1 MKNPIHFIKKQ
12 PLAVRL
18 VAGVTVIALLAAAVF
33 ILSSD
38 ENKERAQARST
49 QHLSSQVSATEN
61 SRAVDSPSTTSPTG
75 VSPSTTRPRQGNSQ
89 PSRTDAP
96 ARGSLSS
103 RPPAAPAT
111 PAAPADTTGPD
122 LSSAAWS
129 HDYLYTTLY
138 VDGVERGCPFAGVS
152 DGPVLATFSVRP
164 TDESRVAS
172 IYAYRD
178 SAYGVGQTVSMTE
191 EGPNYFTIRVS
202 IYRGSTAI
210 RNSITMNFV
219 ATDFLGNSS
228 SVSRTISVLEC
239 EGLT

>member
-49 QHLSSQVSATEN
+49 QHSSSQVSATEN

-129 HDYLYTTLY
+129 QDYIYTTLY
-138 VDGVERGCPFAGVS
+138 TDGVERGCPFAGVS
-152 DGPVLATFSVRP
+152 DGPVLVAFSVRP
-164 TDESRVAS
+164 TDESGIAS
-172 IYAYRD
+172 IYATRD

-191 EGPNYFTIRVS
+191 EGPNYFVIHAS

>member
-103 RPPAAPAT
+103 RSPAAPAT
-111 PAAPADTTGPD
+111 PADTTGPD

-138 VDGVERGCPFAGVS
+138 VGDVERGCPFAGVS
-152 DGPVLATFSVRP
+152 DGPVLATFNVRA
-164 TDESRVAS
+164 TDESGIAS
-172 IYAYRD
+172 SYAYMD
-178 SAYGVGQTVSMTE
+178 SAYGVGREVLMTE

>member
-49 QHLSSQVSATEN
+49 QHSSSQVSATEN

-89 PSRTDAP
+89 PSRADAP
-96 ARGSLSS
+96 TRGSLSS
-103 RPPAAPAT
+103 RSPAAPAT
-111 PAAPADTTGPD
+111 PADTTGPD

-129 HDYLYTTLY
+129 QDYIYTTLY

-152 DGPVLATFSVRP
+152 DGPVMVTFSVRP
-164 TDESRVAS
+164 TDESGIAS
-172 IYAYRD
+172 IYSTRD

-210 RNSITMNFV
+210 RNSITINFT
-219 ATDFLGNSS
+219 ATDLLGNSS

>member
-33 ILSSD
+33 IFSSD

-61 SRAVDSPSTTSPTG
+61 SQAVDSPSTTSPTG
-75 VSPSTTRPRQGNSQ
+75 VSPSTTRPGRGNSQ

-96 ARGSLSS
+96 TRGSLSS
-103 RPPAAPAT
+103 RSPAAPAAPAT
-111 PAAPADTTGPD
+111 PADTTGPD

-129 HDYLYTTLY
+129 QDYIYTTLY

-164 TDESRVAS
+164 TDESGVAS
-172 IYAYRD
+172 IYATRD
-178 SAYGVGQTVSMTE
+178 SAYGVGQTVPMTE
-191 EGPNYFTIRVS
+191 EGPNYFVIHAS

-210 RNSITMNFV
+210 RNSITMNFT

>member
-1 MKNPIHFIKKQ
+1 MKNPIHFIRKQ

-38 ENKERAQARST
+38 ENKERAQDRST
-49 QHLSSQVSATEN
+49 QHSSSQVSADEN

-75 VSPSTTRPRQGNSQ
+75 VSPSTTRPGRGNSQ

-96 ARGSLSS
+96 TRGSLSS
-103 RPPAAPAT
+103 RSPAAPAT
-111 PAAPADTTGPD
+111 PADTTGPD

-129 HDYLYTTLY
+129 QDYIYTTLY
-138 VDGVERGCPFAGVS
+138 VDGVERGCPFAGVT
-152 DGPVLATFSVRP
+152 DGPVLVAFSVRP
-164 TDESRVAS
+164 TDESGIAS
-172 IYAYRD
+172 IYATRD

-191 EGPNYFTIRVS
+191 EGSNYFTIRVS

-210 RNSITMNFV
+210 RNSITINFT

>member
-49 QHLSSQVSATEN
+49 QHSSSQVSATEN

-75 VSPSTTRPRQGNSQ
+75 VSPSTTRPRRGNSQ

-96 ARGSLSS
+96 TRGSLSS
-103 RPPAAPAT
+103 RSPAAPAT
-111 PAAPADTTGPD
+111 PADTTGPD

-138 VDGVERGCPFAGVS
+138 VGDVERGCPFAGVS
-152 DGPVLATFSVRP
+152 DGPVLATFNVRA
-164 TDESRVAS
+164 TDESGIAS
-172 IYAYRD
+172 SYAYMD
-178 SAYGVGQTVSMTE
+178 SAYGVGREVLMTE

>member
-49 QHLSSQVSATEN
+49 QHSSSQVSATEN

-138 VDGVERGCPFAGVS
+138 VGDVERGCPFAGVS
-152 DGPVLATFSVRP
+152 DGPVLATFNVRA
-164 TDESRVAS
+164 TDESGIAS
-172 IYAYRD
+172 SYAYMD
-178 SAYGVGQTVSMTE
+178 SAYGVGREVLMTE

>member
-38 ENKERAQARST
+38 ENKERAQDRST
-49 QHLSSQVSATEN
+49 QHSSSQVSATKN

-75 VSPSTTRPRQGNSQ
+75 VSPSTTRPGRGNSQ

-96 ARGSLSS
+96 TRGSLSS
-103 RPPAAPAT
+103 RSPAAPAT
-111 PAAPADTTGPD
+111 PADTTGPD

-129 HDYLYTTLY
+129 QDYIYTTLY
-138 VDGVERGCPFAGVS
+138 VDGVERGCPFAGVT
-152 DGPVLATFSVRP
+152 DGPVLVAFSVRP
-164 TDESRVAS
+164 TDESGIAS
-172 IYAYRD
+172 IYATRD

-191 EGPNYFTIRVS
+191 EGSNYFIIRVS

-210 RNSITMNFV
+210 RNSITMNFT

>member
-18 VAGVTVIALLAAAVF
+18 VAGVAVIALLAAAVF

-49 QHLSSQVSATEN
+49 QHSSSQVSATEN

-152 DGPVLATFSVRP
+152 DGPVMVTFSVRP
-164 TDESRVAS
+164 TDESGIAS
-172 IYAYRD
+172 IYSTRD

-210 RNSITMNFV
+210 RNSITINFT

>member
-1 MKNPIHFIKKQ
+1 MKNPIHFIRKQ

-49 QHLSSQVSATEN
+49 QHSSSQVSATKN

-75 VSPSTTRPRQGNSQ
+75 VSPSTTRPGRGNSQ

-96 ARGSLSS
+96 TRGSLSS
-103 RPPAAPAT
+103 RSPAAPAT
-111 PAAPADTTGPD
+111 PADTTGPD

-129 HDYLYTTLY
+129 QDYIYTTLY
-138 VDGVERGCPFAGVS
+138 VDGVERGCPFAGVT
-152 DGPVLATFSVRP
+152 DGPVLVAFSVRP
-164 TDESRVAS
+164 TDESGIAS
-172 IYAYRD
+172 IYATRD

-191 EGPNYFTIRVS
+191 EGSNYFIIRVS

-210 RNSITMNFV
+210 RNSITMNFT

>member
-1 MKNPIHFIKKQ
+1 MKNPIHFIRKQ

-38 ENKERAQARST
+38 ENKERAQDRST
-49 QHLSSQVSATEN
+49 QHSSSQVSADEN

-75 VSPSTTRPRQGNSQ
+75 VSPSTTRPGRGNSQ

-96 ARGSLSS
+96 TRGSLSS
-103 RPPAAPAT
+103 RSPAAPAT
-111 PAAPADTTGPD
+111 PADTTGPD

-129 HDYLYTTLY
+129 QDYIYTTLY
-138 VDGVERGCPFAGVS
+138 VDGVERGCPFAGVT
-152 DGPVLATFSVRP
+152 DGPVLVAFSVRP
-164 TDESRVAS
+164 TDESGIAS
-172 IYAYRD
+172 IYATRD

-191 EGPNYFTIRVS
+191 EGSNYFIIRVS

-210 RNSITMNFV
+210 RNSITMNFT

>member
-1 MKNPIHFIKKQ
+1 MKNPIHFIRKQ

-38 ENKERAQARST
+38 ENKERAQDRST
-49 QHLSSQVSATEN
+49 QHSSSQVSADEN

-75 VSPSTTRPRQGNSQ
+75 VSPSTTRPGRGNSQ

-96 ARGSLSS
+96 TRGSLSS
-103 RPPAAPAT
+103 RSPAAPAT
-111 PAAPADTTGPD
+111 PADTTGPD

-129 HDYLYTTLY
+129 QDYIYTTLY
-138 VDGVERGCPFAGVS
+138 VDGVERGCPFAGVT
-152 DGPVLATFSVRP
+152 DGPVLVAFSVRP
-164 TDESRVAS
+164 TDESGIAS
-172 IYAYRD
+172 IYATRD

-210 RNSITMNFV
+210 RNSITINFT

>member
-164 TDESRVAS
+164 TDESGVATT
-172 IYAYRD
+172 YAYRD
-178 SAYGVGQTVSMTE
+178 SAYGVGQEVLMTE
-191 EGPNYFTIRVS
+191 EGPNNFVIGVS
-202 IYRGSTAI
+202 IFRGSTAI

>member
-1 MKNPIHFIKKQ
+1 MKSPIHFIKKSS
-12 PLAVRL
+12 LAARL
-18 VAGVTVIALLAAAVF
+18 VASVTVIALLAAAVF

-49 QHLSSQVSATEN
+49 QHSSSQVSATEHA
-61 SRAVDSPSTTSPTG
+61 RAVDSPSTTSPTG
-75 VSPSTTRPRQGNSQ
+75 VSPSTTRPGRGSSQ

-103 RPPAAPAT
+103 RSPAT
-111 PAAPADTTGPD
+111 PATPADTTGPD

-129 HDYLYTTLY
+129 QDYIYTTLY
-138 VDGVERGCPFAGVS
+138 TDGAARGCPFASVS
-152 DGPVLATFSVRP
+152 DGPVLVTFSVRP
-164 TDESRVAS
+164 TDETGIAF
-172 IYAYRD
+172 IYATRD

-210 RNSITMNFV
+210 RNSITINFT
-219 ATDFLGNSS
+219 AIDFLGNSS

>member
-49 QHLSSQVSATEN
+49 QHSSSQVSATKN

-103 RPPAAPAT
+103 RSPAAPAT
-111 PAAPADTTGPD
+111 PADTTGPD

-138 VDGVERGCPFAGVS
+138 VGDVERGCPFAGVS
-152 DGPVLATFSVRP
+152 DGPVLATFNVRA
-164 TDESRVAS
+164 TDESGIAS
-172 IYAYRD
+172 SYAYMD
-178 SAYGVGQTVSMTE
+178 SAYGVGREVLMTE

>member
-1 MKNPIHFIKKQ
+1 MKNPIHFIRKQ

-18 VAGVTVIALLAAAVF
+18 VASVTVIALLAAAVF

-49 QHLSSQVSATEN
+49 QHSSSQVSATEN

-75 VSPSTTRPRQGNSQ
+75 VSPSTTRPGRGNSQ

-96 ARGSLSS
+96 TRGSLSS
-103 RPPAAPAT
+103 RSPAAPAT
-111 PAAPADTTGPD
+111 PADTTGPD

-129 HDYLYTTLY
+129 QDYIYTTLY
-138 VDGVERGCPFAGVS
+138 TDGVERGCPFAGVS
-152 DGPVLATFSVRP
+152 DGPVMVTFSVRP
-164 TDESRVAS
+164 TDESGIAS

-191 EGPNYFTIRVS
+191 EGPNNFVIGVS
-202 IYRGSTAI
+202 IFRGSTAI

>member
-49 QHLSSQVSATEN
+49 QHSSSQVSATKN

-75 VSPSTTRPRQGNSQ
+75 VSPSTTRPGRGNSQ

-96 ARGSLSS
+96 TRGSLSS
-103 RPPAAPAT
+103 RSPAAPAT
-111 PAAPADTTGPD
+111 PADTTGPD

-178 SAYGVGQTVSMTE
+178 SAYGVGQEVLMTE
-191 EGPNYFTIRVS
+191 EGPNNFVIGVS
-202 IYRGSTAI
+202 IFRGSTAI

>member
-1 MKNPIHFIKKQ
+1 MKNPIHFIRKQ

-38 ENKERAQARST
+38 ENKERAQDRST
-49 QHLSSQVSATEN
+49 QHSSSQVSADEN

-75 VSPSTTRPRQGNSQ
+75 VSPSTTRPGRGNSQ

-96 ARGSLSS
+96 TRGSLSS
-103 RPPAAPAT
+103 RSPAAPAT
-111 PAAPADTTGPD
+111 PADTTGPD

-129 HDYLYTTLY
+129 QDYIYTTLY
-138 VDGVERGCPFAGVS
+138 VDGVERGCPFAGVT
-152 DGPVLATFSVRP
+152 DGPVLVAFSVRP
-164 TDESRVAS
+164 TDESGIAS
-172 IYAYRD
+172 IYATRD

-191 EGPNYFTIRVS
+191 EGSNYFIIRVS

-210 RNSITMNFV
+210 RNSITMNFT
-219 ATDFLGNSS
+219 ATVFLGNSS

>member
-49 QHLSSQVSATEN
+49 QHSSSQVSATKN

-75 VSPSTTRPRQGNSQ
+75 VSPSTTRPGRGNSQ

-96 ARGSLSS
+96 TRGSLSS
-103 RPPAAPAT
+103 RSPAAPAT
-111 PAAPADTTGPD
+111 PADTTGPD

-129 HDYLYTTLY
+129 QDYIYTTLY
-138 VDGVERGCPFAGVS
+138 TDGVERGCPFAGVS
-152 DGPVLATFSVRP
+152 DGPVMVTFSVRP
-164 TDESRVAS
+164 TDESGIARFYS
-172 IYAYRD
+172 TRD

-191 EGPNYFTIRVS
+191 EGPNNFVIGVS
-202 IYRGSTAI
+202 IFRGSTAI
-210 RNSITMNFV
+210 RNSITINFT

>member
-96 ARGSLSS
+96 TRGSLSS
-103 RPPAAPAT
+103 RSPAAPAT
-111 PAAPADTTGPD
+111 PADTTGPD

-129 HDYLYTTLY
+129 QDYIYTTLY
-138 VDGVERGCPFAGVS
+138 VDGVERGCPFAGVT
-152 DGPVLATFSVRP
+152 DGPVLVAFSVRP
-164 TDESRVAS
+164 TDESGIAS
-172 IYAYRD
+172 IYATRD

-191 EGPNYFTIRVS
+191 EGSNYFIIRVS

-210 RNSITMNFV
+210 RNSITMNFS

>member
-49 QHLSSQVSATEN
+49 QHSSSQVSATKN

-75 VSPSTTRPRQGNSQ
+75 VSPSTTRPGRGNSQ

-96 ARGSLSS
+96 TRGSLSS
-103 RPPAAPAT
+103 RSPAAPAT
-111 PAAPADTTGPD
+111 PADTTGPD

-138 VDGVERGCPFAGVS
+138 VGDVERGCPFAGVS

-172 IYAYRD
+172 IYAYID
-178 SAYGVGQTVSMTE
+178 SAYGVGQEVLMTE

>member
-49 QHLSSQVSATEN
+49 QHSSSQVSATEN

-75 VSPSTTRPRQGNSQ
+75 VSPSTTRPGRGNSQ

-96 ARGSLSS
+96 TRGSLSS
-103 RPPAAPAT
+103 RSPAAPAT
-111 PAAPADTTGPD
+111 PADTTGPD

-129 HDYLYTTLY
+129 QDYIYTTLY

-164 TDESRVAS
+164 TDESGVAT

-178 SAYGVGQTVSMTE
+178 SAYGVGQEVLMTE
-191 EGPNYFTIRVS
+191 EGPNNFVIGVS
-202 IYRGSTAI
+202 IFRGSTAI

>member
-49 QHLSSQVSATEN
+49 QHSSSQVSATKN

-75 VSPSTTRPRQGNSQ
+75 VSPSTTRPGRGNSQ

-96 ARGSLSS
+96 TRGSLSS

-111 PAAPADTTGPD
+111 PADTTGPD

-178 SAYGVGQTVSMTE
+178 SAYGVGQEVLMTE
-191 EGPNYFTIRVS
+191 EGPNNFVIRVS
-202 IYRGSTAI
+202 IFRGSTAI

>member
-38 ENKERAQARST
+38 ENKERAQDRST
-49 QHLSSQVSATEN
+49 QHSSSQVSADEN

-75 VSPSTTRPRQGNSQ
+75 VSPSTTRPGRGNSQ

-96 ARGSLSS
+96 TRGSLSS
-103 RPPAAPAT
+103 RSPAAPAT
-111 PAAPADTTGPD
+111 PADTTGPD

-129 HDYLYTTLY
+129 QDYIYTTLY
-138 VDGVERGCPFAGVS
+138 VDGVERGCPFAGVT
-152 DGPVLATFSVRP
+152 DGPVLVAFSVRP
-164 TDESRVAS
+164 TDESGIAS
-172 IYAYRD
+172 IYATRD

-191 EGPNYFTIRVS
+191 EGSNYFIIRVS

-210 RNSITMNFV
+210 RNSITMNFT

>member
-49 QHLSSQVSATEN
+49 QHSSSQVSATEN

-103 RPPAAPAT
+103 RSPAAPAT
-111 PAAPADTTGPD
+111 PADTTGPD

-138 VDGVERGCPFAGVS
+138 VGDVERGCPFAGVS
-152 DGPVLATFSVRP
+152 DGPVLATFNVRA
-164 TDESRVAS
+164 TDESGIAS
-172 IYAYRD
+172 SYAYMD
-178 SAYGVGQTVSMTE
+178 SAYGVGREVLMTE

>member
-103 RPPAAPAT
+103 RSPAAPAT
-111 PAAPADTTGPD
+111 PADTTGPD

-152 DGPVLATFSVRP
+152 DGPVLATFNVRA
-164 TDESRVAS
+164 TDESGIAS
-172 IYAYRD
+172 SYAYMD
-178 SAYGVGQTVSMTE
+178 SAYGVGREVLMTE

>member
-49 QHLSSQVSATEN
+49 QHSSSPVSATKN

-75 VSPSTTRPRQGNSQ
+75 VSPSTTRPGRGNSQ

-96 ARGSLSS
+96 TRGSLSS
-103 RPPAAPAT
+103 RSPAAPAT
-111 PAAPADTTGPD
+111 PADTTGPD

-129 HDYLYTTLY
+129 QDYIYTTLY
-138 VDGVERGCPFAGVS
+138 TDGVERGCPFAGVS

-178 SAYGVGQTVSMTE
+178 SAYGVGQEVLMTE
-191 EGPNYFTIRVS
+191 EGPNNFVIRVS
-202 IYRGSTAI
+202 IFRGSTAI